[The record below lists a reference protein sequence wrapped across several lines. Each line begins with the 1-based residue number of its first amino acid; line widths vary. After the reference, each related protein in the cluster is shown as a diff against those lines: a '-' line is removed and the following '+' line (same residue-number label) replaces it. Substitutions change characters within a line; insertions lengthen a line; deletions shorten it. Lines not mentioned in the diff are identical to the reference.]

1 MPFIA
6 RIFLFF
12 AFIDNFSVPIPPS
25 KEPAPSIP
33 FLAILRVG
41 DPPIPFCGF
50 RGIALEDLIEILFT
64 WMRDFQTLPG
74 RVHPQ
79 MYMSTTSGYILSGVY
94 AGGVE
99 SIEEPLTFDLPEAK
113 KARMD

>member
-1 MPFIA
+1 
-6 RIFLFF
+6 
-12 AFIDNFSVPIPPS
+12 
-25 KEPAPSIP
+25 
-33 FLAILRVG
+33 
-41 DPPIPFCGF
+41 
-50 RGIALEDLIEILFT
+50 
-64 WMRDFQTLPG
+64 MRDFQTLPG

-99 SIEEPLTFDLPEAK
+99 SIEEPLTFELPEAK